1 MDFFPCLC
9 RFEKYWLLL
18 KKIMFGLKNVYVDLK
33 NFGFRWSFWA
43 SSLKSKM
50 LKSYL
55 SYSHGIMSQ
64 WICLSGIG
72 KIWWESTLHTH
83 RSSRQGDQC
92 TSAFLN
98 IEHFLLLFLHFNSR
112 WRVSIFYPRCRFLLA
127 VDVLLLQ
134 ANHNRLMRLFMEL
147 NSSKLAVL
155 QSLKWLICNLTPHFF
170 KLRIYDFLT
179 FSSLIC
185 LCFATSEICKI
196 YYRVAIW
203 YLHKGEF
210 SWFDVMGTKVR
221 ADYLYFGIL
230 FGSD

>member
-1 MDFFPCLC
+1 MEFFYVYVDLK
-9 RFEKYWLLL
+9 KYWLLL

-33 NFGFRWSFWA
+33 NFSFRWSFWA

-98 IEHFLLLFLHFNSR
+98 IEHFLLLFLHFNLR

-134 ANHNRLMRLFMEL
+134 ANHNRQVQWGFLW
-147 NSSKLAVL
+147 SWTVPSL
-155 QSLKWLICNLTPHFF
+155 QFC
-170 KLRIYDFLT
+170 
-179 FSSLIC
+179 
-185 LCFATSEICKI
+185 
-196 YYRVAIW
+196 RVRVID
-203 YLHKGEF
+203 L
-210 SWFDVMGTKVR
+210 
-221 ADYLYFGIL
+221 
-230 FGSD
+230 